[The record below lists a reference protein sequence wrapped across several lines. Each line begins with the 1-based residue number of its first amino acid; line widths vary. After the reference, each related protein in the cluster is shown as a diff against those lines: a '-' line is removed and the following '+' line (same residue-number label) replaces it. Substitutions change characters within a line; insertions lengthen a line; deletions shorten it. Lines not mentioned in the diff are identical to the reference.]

1 VARILFAGK
10 APALKVHE
18 SGKPFADA
26 SFKLL
31 RDRLGLAE
39 ATFHYQRLVAILPM
53 GFCYSRRLTS
63 RDHPP
68 RSECAEA
75 WPSQLLTLL
84 PDFALTIV
92 LGEARPG
99 LAPGRRNV
107 VILER
112 ASHLPE
118 QVVLPQ
124 PSPLNNPWL
133 NHDADFEE
141 EVLPRVRTRFSELTA

>member
-1 VARILFAGK
+1 MARILFAGK

-31 RDRLGLAE
+31 RD
-39 ATFHYQRLVAILPM
+39 
-53 GFCYSRRLTS
+53 
-63 RDHPP
+63 HPP
-68 RSECAEA
+68 RPECAEA